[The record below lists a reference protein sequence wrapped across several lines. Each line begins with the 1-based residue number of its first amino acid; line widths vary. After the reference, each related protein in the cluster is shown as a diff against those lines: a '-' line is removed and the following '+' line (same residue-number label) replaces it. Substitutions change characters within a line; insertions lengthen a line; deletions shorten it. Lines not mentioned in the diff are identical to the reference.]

1 MMKITSYLIPPH
13 FISENN
19 AVNLNNEILKA
30 MNTTQLNKLD
40 FNDPFDLD
48 DYIIVDVRTS
58 TEFFHG
64 HIKGA
69 KNIPFEKIDDW
80 LGLLKEWN
88 RPVIVCA
95 DWENTSR
102 RACKKLEIK
111 GVKAIDG
118 GSWIDLEKRLAKNNM
133 I

>member
-1 MMKITSYLIPPH
+1 
-13 FISENN
+13 
-19 AVNLNNEILKA
+19 
-30 MNTTQLNKLD
+30 MNTSQLKKLD
-40 FNDPFDLD
+40 FNDPFDLE

-80 LGLLKEWN
+80 LGLLEEWG

-95 DWENTSR
+95 DWECTSK
-102 RACKKLEIK
+102 RACKKLVIR
-111 GVKAIDG
+111 GVEAIDG
-118 GSWIDLEKRLAKNNM
+118 GNWVDLEKKLAKNNLL
-133 I
+133 